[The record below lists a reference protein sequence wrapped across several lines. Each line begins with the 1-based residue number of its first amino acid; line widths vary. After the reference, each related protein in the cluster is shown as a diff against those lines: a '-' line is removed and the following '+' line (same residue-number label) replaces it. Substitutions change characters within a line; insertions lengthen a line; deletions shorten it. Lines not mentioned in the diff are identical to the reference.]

1 MSERTTH
8 TEEEGKKMEEEGEKG
23 RGGQYNFL
31 QPLTAQEEEE
41 EEEAHRGRKEVV
53 PLG

>member
-8 TEEEGKKMEEEGEKG
+8 TEEEGKKREEEGEKG
-23 RGGQYNFL
+23 SGRQYNFL

-41 EEEAHRGRKEVV
+41 EAQRGRKEVV